1 MPLKPNYDL
10 VENLE
15 RNMKKKDSFLLIA
28 SIRFRDIEA

>member
-15 RNMKKKDSFLLIA
+15 RNMKKDSFLLIA